1 MATRTA
7 KKPVPVPTAKGPVVT
22 KTGNLTSDPEL
33 RFAESTGKAY
43 CRMRIGVS
51 TPVKPGDW
59 TGERRTDFYDVTAFG
74 TLAENAAESLEKG
87 DRILVTGQGEVRSW
101 TGDNGVEHKGKVIV
115 ADALG
120 PDLRWAMASVVRT
133 TRARPVARS
142 DAEAGEEDGEE
153 PF

>member
-7 KKPVPVPTAKGPVVT
+7 KKPAPVPTAKGPVVT
-22 KTGNLTSDPEL
+22 KIGNLTSEPEL

-51 TPVKPGDW
+51 TPVKAGDW
-59 TGERRTDFYDVTAFG
+59 AGERRTDFYDVTAFG
-74 TLAENAAESLEKG
+74 SLAENAAESLDKG
-87 DRILVTGQGEVRSW
+87 DRIVVTGQGELRSW

-120 PDLRWAMASVVRT
+120 PDLRWATASVVRT
-133 TRARPVARS
+133 TRAQSVAGS
-142 DAEAGEEDGEE
+142 DAAVGEEDEQ
-153 PF
+153 F